1 MRNKNLLNNNLDFLD
16 LISIASFVIG
26 IENLEENIT
35 QGDKQ
40 EMMED
45 LNKQIQKV
53 LDEVH
58 AHLESQDKKL
68 DEILR
73 RLK

>member
-1 MRNKNLLNNNLDFLD
+1 MRNKNMLELDFID
-16 LISIASFVIG
+16 LISIAGFVIG
-26 IENLEENIT
+26 LQNLEENIN
-35 QGDKQ
+35 QNDKQ

-53 LDEVH
+53 LNEVH

-73 RLK
+73 RLQ